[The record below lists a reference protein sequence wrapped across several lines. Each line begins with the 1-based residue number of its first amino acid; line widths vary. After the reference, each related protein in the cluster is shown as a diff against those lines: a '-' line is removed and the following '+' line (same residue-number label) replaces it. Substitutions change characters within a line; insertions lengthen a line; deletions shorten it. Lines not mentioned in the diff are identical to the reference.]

1 MKKISQWIKIIIEL
15 LAMVL
20 AMVVTFQYLLLPIKV
35 EGSSMYPTLSDQDI
49 ALVSMINLNKKN
61 IKRFDV
67 VVLNCEVLD
76 KKIIKRVIGLPGET
90 IVYKND
96 KLYINGEFYEENYLN
111 KKYVKQAKKESHA
124 EQFTNDFSIT
134 LKDNEFFVLGDNRL
148 HSADSRTLGTFHFK
162 DILGKRG
169 LVLYPFNHM
178 KWMD

>member
-1 MKKISQWIKIIIEL
+1 M
-15 LAMVL
+15 
-20 AMVVTFQYLLLPIKV
+20 
-35 EGSSMYPTLSDQDI
+35 
-49 ALVSMINLNKKN
+49 
-61 IKRFDV
+61 
-67 VVLNCEVLD
+67 
-76 KKIIKRVIGLPGET
+76 
-90 IVYKND
+90 
-96 KLYINGEFYEENYLN
+96 N
-111 KKYVKQAKKESHA
+111 KKYVEQAKKESHA

>member
-49 ALVSMINLNKKN
+49 ALVSMVNLNKKN

-76 KKIIKRVIGLPGET
+76 KKD
-90 IVYKND
+90 Y
-96 KLYINGEFYEENYLN
+96 
-111 KKYVKQAKKESHA
+111 QKE
-124 EQFTNDFSIT
+124 
-134 LKDNEFFVLGDNRL
+134 
-148 HSADSRTLGTFHFK
+148 
-162 DILGKRG
+162 
-169 LVLYPFNHM
+169 
-178 KWMD
+178 